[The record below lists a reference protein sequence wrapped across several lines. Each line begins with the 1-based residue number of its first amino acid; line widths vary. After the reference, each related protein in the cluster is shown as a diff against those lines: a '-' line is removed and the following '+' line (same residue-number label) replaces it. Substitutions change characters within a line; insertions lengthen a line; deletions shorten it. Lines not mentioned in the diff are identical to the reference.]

1 MVHLLKLINLVGLD
15 IFLVFQTLTTPQ
27 NVFSLSDCY
36 VWIRVPLH
44 HSQQLSSN
52 NESEAALLDQVLLV
66 HSPLVGGRDE
76 WSSVGAAPPLGF
88 GGPPWW
94 VRRDWQ
100 GQSPFTDTSDYL
112 PGTGL
117 CGNQRDGF

>member
-1 MVHLLKLINLVGLD
+1 M
-15 IFLVFQTLTTPQ
+15 
-27 NVFSLSDCY
+27 
-36 VWIRVPLH
+36 PLH
-44 HSQQLSSN
+44 HSQQLLSN
-52 NESEAALLDQVLLV
+52 NESEAALLDQVLVL
-66 HSPLVGGRDE
+66 SPLVGGRDE

-112 PGTGL
+112 PGPGL
-117 CGNQRDGF
+117 CGNRRDGF

>member
-15 IFLVFQTLTTPQ
+15 IFLVFQTLITPQ

-44 HSQQLSSN
+44 YSQQLLSN

-66 HSPLVGGRDE
+66 DSPLVGGRDE
-76 WSSVGAAPPLGF
+76 WSSVGAAPPPGF
-88 GGPPWW
+88 WGPTMVGP
-94 VRRDWQ
+94 
-100 GQSPFTDTSDYL
+100 
-112 PGTGL
+112 TGL
-117 CGNQRDGF
+117 AGPEPFYRH